1 MLELLNYILIY
12 VLIIIKYII
21 LIYNNKSTKKFK

>member
-12 VLIIIKYII
+12 FLIILKYLI
-21 LIYNNKSTKKFK
+21 LIYNNKKSKKFN